1 MSYRL
6 QNSQSNRRLW
16 PPKGTIMNLQAIQMQ
31 NGPKSAWTRT
41 GALVLFLVTGILL
54 VATLTTARSQQMNG
68 LSSEH
73 GISRLNYV
81 PAG

>member
-1 MSYRL
+1 
-6 QNSQSNRRLW
+6 
-16 PPKGTIMNLQAIQMQ
+16 MNLQAIQMQ

-54 VATLTTARSQQMNG
+54 VATLTTARSQQVNG